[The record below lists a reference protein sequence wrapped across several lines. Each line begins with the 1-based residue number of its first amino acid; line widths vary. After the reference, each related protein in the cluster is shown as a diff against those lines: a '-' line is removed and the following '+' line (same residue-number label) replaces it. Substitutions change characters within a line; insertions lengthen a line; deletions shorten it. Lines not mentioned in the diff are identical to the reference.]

1 MRLKDAGYERS
12 PDSKVK
18 FADETSPM
26 KKKSLTLEEPREVD
40 KQSEK
45 KEKPS
50 PSRKIVLDHNKK
62 RKVTS

>member
-18 FADETSPM
+18 FADESPM

-40 KQSEK
+40 K
-45 KEKPS
+45 
-50 PSRKIVLDHNKK
+50 
-62 RKVTS
+62 